1 MVGALMTEEASNK
14 DKVMQRRLM
23 ITVERKEIENT
34 RRHDARYM
42 TVPALGYRKHTSM
55 VEAPLDNYSFS
66 RSPLSRTSAPE
77 CHCFVMIFI
86 PNVLT

>member
-34 RRHDARYM
+34 RRHDARYYNRARAWLSEAR
-42 TVPALGYRKHTSM
+42 VNGRGTS
-55 VEAPLDNYSFS
+55 
-66 RSPLSRTSAPE
+66 R
-77 CHCFVMIFI
+77 
-86 PNVLT
+86 